1 MYGHYFVSLV
11 GFLSCIIFV
20 LRLLHVQHHPRVMV
34 VVYKSVQV
42 YYTTFNTTLFSQDEL
57 CFVVVD

>member
-1 MYGHYFVSLV
+1 M
-11 GFLSCIIFV
+11 IFV

-42 YYTTFNTTLFSQDEL
+42 HYTTFNTTLFSQDEL

>member
-34 VVYKSVQV
+34 VVCKKYSGPLHDFQH
-42 YYTTFNTTLFSQDEL
+42 N
-57 CFVVVD
+57 FVLTR